1 MTLDTWT
8 APVRPARAPEMPKM
22 GKGMA
27 APPPPL
33 PKFNAQNVQLNQMGG
48 FNALKAANSMGL
60 GAIPQYNPNQAMTPP
75 QMPGQPVMAPPPM
88 PGQPA
93 MSQSTAPPMPQAPTA
108 SSAPSAPFAS
118 KSVQSPAMPGGQAK
132 DEFFIDDEEDEDE
145 WDEDEQGENELNTT
159 KYGIILTNTDILA
172 RKYGCEQAHVMQ
184 ILSSFVEQAAEQD
197 MEWHL
202 VDMAQLLG
210 SGVEADTADWTEYS
224 NAVSE
229 QIQIDGL
236 PTGSDLHLLI
246 IGGDDVIPV
255 PRVKDPWEHGEGE
268 IPTDMP
274 YCFEG
279 NFIPA
284 FIEGT
289 IADLQAADARNNVA
303 NSLMVVCAKLGVNF
317 IACGPRACW
326 PASDVVDACMPIAA
340 ANGCE
345 ITLTEDPFEAVR
357 GADVVYTDVWVSM
370 GEPDEVWEKR
380 IQLLTPYRVTE
391 ELMELTHSRIPVY
404 KGDPDNIVGILHIKD
419 YLYNA
424 TKKGFDNV
432 DIKKLLRP
440 AYFVPETKNIDSLF
454 RELQIERQHLAIL
467 IDEYGGFSGIV
478 SVEDI
483 IEQIVGDIDDEFD
496 EEDRI
501 IEKVNDTTFIVDGN
515 VYLDDLE
522 EETDVELESETSET
536 VGGFIIDL
544 LGEIPRENVKYKPIS
559 YEDYSFTILSVKDRR
574 IVKIRIEKTER
585 EDGSDE

>member
-1 MTLDTWT
+1 MEDGSLPSYLFLILIILIMVFNGLVVACKRALDYID
-8 APVRPARAPEMPKM
+8 R
-22 GKGMA
+22 
-27 APPPPL
+27 
-33 PKFNAQNVQLNQMGG
+33 N
-48 FNALKAANSMGL
+48 
-60 GAIPQYNPNQAMTPP
+60 II
-75 QMPGQPVMAPPPM
+75 
-88 PGQPA
+88 
-93 MSQSTAPPMPQAPTA
+93 
-108 SSAPSAPFAS
+108 
-118 KSVQSPAMPGGQAK
+118 K
-132 DEFFIDDEEDEDE
+132 DMLEDEP
-145 WDEDEQGENELNTT
+145 ENKSLQTVT
-159 KYGIILTNTDILA
+159 DFLAKPSKYHYADHAASFISIIVCFMLFNVLLICKDYTAGI
-172 RKYGCEQAHVMQ
+172 
-184 ILSSFVEQAAEQD
+184 
-197 MEWHL
+197 
-202 VDMAQLLG
+202 
-210 SGVEADTADWTEYS
+210 
-224 NAVSE
+224 
-229 QIQIDGL
+229 
-236 PTGSDLHLLI
+236 TGSDRFGLLI
-246 IGGDDVIPV
+246 LILLNLCFYIFYTSLSDILPKKLAAQASEAVGVGLIGFQKFIYIITLPLVWICKAIANIILRIMGKKVDVDDSYFSEDKVMSMLD
-255 PRVKDPWEHGEGE
+255 RGQESGE
-268 IPTDMP
+268 IKEEGRKMIDSI
-274 YCFEG
+274 FE
-279 NFIPA
+279 FD
-284 FIEGT
+284 
-289 IADLQAADARNNVA
+289 DLLAYEI
-303 NSLMVVCAKLGVNF
+303 MT
-317 IACGPRACW
+317 PR
-326 PASDVVDACMPIAA
+326 
-340 ANGCE
+340 
-345 ITLTEDPFEAVR
+345 
-357 GADVVYTDVWVSM
+357 TDVFMFDLDDDRS
-370 GEPDEVWEKR
+370 E
-380 IQLLTPYRVTE
+380 YFE

-515 VYLDDLE
+515 VYLYDLE